1 MDHPSVVELQTQ
13 RDSILEQNTRLGD
26 CRPGNLAQPHRKG
39 ASHRVIVPVPVRWVT
54 ARPGP

>member
-13 RDSILEQNTRLGD
+13 RDSNLEQIARLGD
-26 CRPGNLAQPHRKG
+26 FRPGNLARPHRKG
-39 ASHRVIVPVPVRWVT
+39 ASHRVIVPVPFRWVT